1 MNVLLPYRLV
11 RLLFAGLVGL
21 SSLTCVADVVQD
33 PTMPLLNLN
42 GTGLSSSATEKE
54 EEKAT
59 SLILQSVIVQNG
71 RKIAVI
77 NNQLV
82 VVGQQIEGYKVTGIV
97 PYGAELLGEGERDGE
112 KLSLTL
118 YKANIKITNE

>member
-1 MNVLLPYRLV
+1 MNVLLPYKPVRQLLV
-11 RLLFAGLVGL
+11 GLVGL

-33 PTMPLLNLN
+33 PTMPLLNLR
-42 GTGLSSSATEKE
+42 GGGLVGSVVEKE
-54 EEKAT
+54 EKKAT
-59 SLILQSVIVQNG
+59 SLILQSVIVRNG

-82 VVGQQIEGYKVTGIV
+82 LVGQEIEGYKVTGIV
-97 PYGAELLGEGERDGE
+97 PYGAELLGAGERDGE

>member
-1 MNVLLPYRLV
+1 MNVLLPYKPMRQLLV
-11 RLLFAGLVGL
+11 GLVGL
-21 SSLTCVADVVQD
+21 SSLTCVADVVRD
-33 PTMPLLNLN
+33 PTMPLLNLK
-42 GTGLSSSATEKE
+42 GGGLVGSAVEKE
-54 EEKAT
+54 EKKAT

-82 VVGQQIEGYKVTGIV
+82 LVGQKIEGYKVTGIV
-97 PYGAELLGEGERDGE
+97 PYGAELQGEGERDGE

-118 YKANIKITNE
+118 YKANIKISNE

>member
-1 MNVLLPYRLV
+1 MNVLLPYKSICQLLV
-11 RLLFAGLVGL
+11 GLVGL
-21 SSLTCVADVVQD
+21 SSLTCVANVIKD

-42 GTGLSSSATEKE
+42 GTGLAGSVVEKE

-82 VVGQQIEGYKVTGIV
+82 LVGQKIEGYKVTGIV
-97 PYGAELLGEGERDGE
+97 PYGAELLGEGERIGE